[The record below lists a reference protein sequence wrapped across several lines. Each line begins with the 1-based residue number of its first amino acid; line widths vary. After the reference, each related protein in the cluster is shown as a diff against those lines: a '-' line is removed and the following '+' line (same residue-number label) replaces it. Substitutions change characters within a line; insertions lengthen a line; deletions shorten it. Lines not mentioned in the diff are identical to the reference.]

1 MIGEAVKNIVVTGA
15 AGFVGSHLVDRLV
28 GEGAHV
34 VAVDNLLTGKLA
46 NLEDAIARGR
56 CTYIFADVSDGPA
69 VQRLIL
75 ESVDRIDEI
84 YHLASPASPEAYGA
98 YPWQTLQV
106 NSLGTMAMLDL
117 AAATGARLLYSSTSE
132 VYGDPLEHPQRETYF
147 GNVNPIG
154 PRACYDE
161 GKRFGEA
168 AVSVAREAR
177 GIDARLVRI
186 FNCYGPRMD
195 TADGRL
201 IPALFTAASS
211 GQPFPLHGDG
221 QQTRSLTYVDDLVS
235 GLITVLR
242 APMPRFTPVNLGAED
257 ERTVAEIARAVARVA
272 GVKYEVEALV
282 GRPEDPQRRK
292 PVIDVA
298 RSLGWQPTTSLEAG
312 LAHTYA
318 WYTGQL
324 AQENA
329 A

>member
-1 MIGEAVKNIVVTGA
+1 MNIVVTGA

-28 GEGAHV
+28 GAGAHV
-34 VAVDNLLTGKLA
+34 IAVDNLLTGKLA
-46 NLEDAIARGR
+46 NLESAIARGR
-56 CTYIFADVSDGPA
+56 CTYIFADVSDGAA
-69 VQRLIL
+69 VQGLIRDV
-75 ESVDRIDEI
+75 SSSIDEI

-98 YPWQTLQV
+98 YPWQTLCV

-117 AAATGARLLYSSTSE
+117 AGATGAKLLYSSTSE

-168 AVSVAREAR
+168 AVSVARSAR

-201 IPALFTAASS
+201 IPALFTAASA
-211 GQPFPLHGDG
+211 GAPFPLHGDG
-221 QQTRSLTYVDDLVS
+221 TQTRSLTYVDDLVT
-235 GLITVLR
+235 GLICVMR
-242 APMPRFTPVNLGAED
+242 ADMPQFTPVNLGAED
-257 ERTVAEIARAVARVA
+257 ERTVAEIAHAVARIA
-272 GVKYEVEALV
+272 GVPFTVSALDA
-282 GRPEDPQRRK
+282 RPEDPRRRK
-292 PVIDVA
+292 PIIDIA
-298 RSLGWQPTTSLEAG
+298 RSLGWQPITPLEVG
-312 LAHTYA
+312 LRQTYA